1 MENPP
6 QEERMIILII
16 PAVAVAVLAVMEHRQ
31 TDERIARRQ
40 TIKRQA
46 RESIRRE
53 LMPPPKRAAR
63 WAK

>member
-1 MENPP
+1 
-6 QEERMIILII
+6 MIILII

-46 RESIRRE
+46 RESIRRA

>member
-16 PAVAVAVLAVMEHRQ
+16 AAAAVAVLAVMEHRQ
-31 TDERIARRQ
+31 ADEKIARRAE
-40 TIKRQA
+40 IRRQA
-46 RESIRRE
+46 RQSIRLE